1 MRFKIITRGEIGAD
15 MNFRG
20 YDCLSCFCYTRES
33 DEKLSLQMLHECHE
47 SSCNFYAFQ
56 IMTPR
61 EIRVECKFYV
71 IDNFLLQVVGE
82 SLIFLSLF
90 WDTKKTFQQS

>member
-1 MRFKIITRGEIGAD
+1 

-33 DEKLSLQMLHECHE
+33 DEKLSFQMLHECHE